1 VQRELTAQQIEQE
14 LQATVD
20 RLLGGKEPIRVLEAG
35 CGSASNVRFPGSAYV
50 VGIDISPSQLD
61 RNESIDEKILGDVQT
76 FDLPAEAF
84 DAVVCWN
91 VLEHLK
97 DPDAAVRR
105 FCATLRP
112 GGVLI
117 LACPHPHSFK
127 GLGARLTPHWLHVW
141 FYRHVLGVEGAGVD
155 DPRPFPTVMS
165 SRIAPGAICELAA
178 SRGLTTELRAV
189 SAGTQWGVQN
199 SLVQRVIEPALRILA
214 VLPRLVTFGK
224 YRGEQCETRL
234 VLRKTASTP

>member
-1 VQRELTAQQIEQE
+1 MRTDLNAQQVAHE

-20 RLLGGKEPIRVLEAG
+20 RLLAGKEPLRVLEAG
-35 CGSASNVRFPGSAYV
+35 CGSVRNVRFPGSAQI
-50 VGIDISPSQLD
+50 VGIDISQRQLD
-61 RNESIDEKILGDVQT
+61 QNKSVDEKILGDVQT
-76 FDLPAEAF
+76 HELPAESF

-91 VLEHLK
+91 VLEHLE

-105 FCATLRP
+105 FSVALRP

-141 FYRHVLGVEGAGVD
+141 FYRHVLGVAGAGTD

-165 SRIAPGAICELAA
+165 PRIAPAAICGLAA
-178 SRGLTTELRAV
+178 SCGLTTELGAV
-189 SAGTQWGVQN
+189 STGTQWGVRN
-199 SLVQRVIEPALRILA
+199 PLVQRVIEPALQGLA
-214 VLPRLVTFGK
+214 FGLRVVTVGR
-224 YRGEQCETRL
+224 YRGELCETRL
-234 VLRKTASTP
+234 VLRKSAPTP